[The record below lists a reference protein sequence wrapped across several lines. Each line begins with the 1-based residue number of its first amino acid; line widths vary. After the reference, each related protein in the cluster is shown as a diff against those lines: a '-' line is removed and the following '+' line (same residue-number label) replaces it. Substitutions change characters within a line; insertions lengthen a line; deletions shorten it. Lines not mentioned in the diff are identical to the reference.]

1 MKSMSL
7 CHASYGFVFFV
18 GMLAACQPAEKET
31 DPVQAV
37 QTYLQLKTDTLDQ
50 EFQLLLQRV
59 EAHAPERELQ
69 QSFERARDRYK
80 NIEPLIELYFPVF
93 ADAVNGPAIDEQ
105 EPHEGGKVTY
115 ATGFQVIE
123 EYIYPVV
130 DTSAQTELVAE
141 TRFLAGMIG
150 RLRQLISNNQMTDE
164 HIFQAMRLEVL
175 RIMALGVS
183 GFDSPIAFRSLPE
196 AVEALRGIDDIVSIF
211 ERRAPATEVNANLA
225 KAYAFLQQD
234 VSFNDFDRATFFADI
249 MTPLSKSL
257 YAYQQTLGIANR
269 PLVSAVDMGKDNFF
283 EKDIFAADYFSN
295 PDNRKPQPEAAQL
308 GKMLFFDPVL
318 SGNNKRSCASCHQP
332 DRAFTDGRAKSLAFE
347 GKGEVSRNAPTLIN
361 ALYQRMLFYD
371 SRTMFLEDQAADV
384 MANVTEMHGH
394 IDEAVTKISRSPEYQ
409 ELFKKAYNKPV
420 TRRTV
425 QLALAAYIRSL
436 SSMNAGFDRYM
447 RGEKTAMTPE
457 AVAGFN
463 VFMGKAKC
471 ATCHFMPLFNG
482 TIPALYMKSES
493 EVLGVPAK
501 PDTAHAKVDAD
512 LGKYNTYHDELNKH
526 AFKTPTVRNAGL
538 TGPYMHNGVY
548 TSLEQVIDFYNR
560 GGGAGIGIALPNQT
574 LPPDKLELTAQ
585 EQKNIIAFIHSL
597 TDTTGLTTP
606 PRHLPAFPD
615 AALNARK
622 VGGEY

>member
-1 MKSMSL
+1 MKYMFL
-7 CHASYGFVFFV
+7 RRAFYLLTASIGVLV
-18 GMLAACQPAEKET
+18 ACQPAEKKV
-31 DPVQAV
+31 DPVHAV
-37 QTYLQLKTDTLDQ
+37 HHYLQLQTDTLDQ
-50 EFQLLLQRV
+50 KFQLLKQRV
-59 EAHAPERELQ
+59 EAHAPAAELQ
-69 QSFERARDRYK
+69 QSFEQARDRYK

-105 EPHEGGKVTY
+105 EPHEGGKVTF

-123 EYIYPVV
+123 EYIYPAV
-130 DTSAQTELVAE
+130 DTSAQAALVKE
-141 TRFLAGMIG
+141 TQFLGGMIG
-150 RLRQLISNNQMTDE
+150 RLRQLISNNQMTDQ

-183 GFDSPIAFRSLPE
+183 GFDSPVALRSLPE
-196 AVEALRGIDDIVSIF
+196 SVEALKGIEHILNCF
-211 ERRAPATEVNANLA
+211 EQQAPAPEVKANLA
-225 KAYAFLQQD
+225 KAYAFLRQD

-269 PLVSAVDMGKDNFF
+269 PLISAVDMGKDNFF
-283 EKDIFAADYFSN
+283 EKDIFVADYFSN
-295 PDNRKPQPEAAQL
+295 PDNRQPQPEAAQL
-308 GKMLFFDPVL
+308 GKMLFFDPIL

-332 DRAFTDGRAKSLAFE
+332 NRAFTDGRAKSLAFE
-347 GKGEVSRNAPTLIN
+347 GKREVSRNAPTLIN

-371 SRTMFLEDQAADV
+371 LRTMFLEDQAADV
-384 MANVTEMHGH
+384 MANATEMHGH
-394 IDEAVTKISRSPEYQ
+394 IDEAVIKISKSEEYQ
-409 ELFKKAYNKPV
+409 ALFKNAYKKPV
-420 TRRTV
+420 TNRTI

-436 SSMNAGFDRYM
+436 SSMNSGFDRYM
-447 RGEKTAMTPE
+447 RGEKTAMPAE

-482 TIPALYMKSES
+482 TVPAFYMKSES
-493 EVLGVPAK
+493 EVLGVPAH
-501 PDTAHAKVDAD
+501 PDTAHATIDAD
-512 LGKYNTYHDELNKH
+512 LGKFNTYHDDLNKN
-526 AFKTPTVRNAGL
+526 AFKTPTIRNAGL

-560 GGGAGIGIALPNQT
+560 GGGAGIGIELPNQT
-574 LPPDKLELTAQ
+574 LPTDKLELTAQ

>member
-1 MKSMSL
+1 MKYMFL
-7 CHASYGFVFFV
+7 RRASYLLAASV
-18 GMLAACQPAEKET
+18 GLLAACQPAEKKT

-37 QTYLQLKTDTLDQ
+37 QHYLVLQTDTLDQ
-50 EFQLLLQRV
+50 RFQQLQQRV
-59 EAHAPERELQ
+59 EAHAPAAELQ
-69 QSFERARDRYK
+69 QSFEQARDRYK
-80 NIEPLIELYFPVF
+80 NIEPLVELYFPVF

-105 EPHEGGKVTY
+105 EPHEGGKVTF

-123 EYIYPVV
+123 EYIYPTV
-130 DTSAQTELVAE
+130 DTSAQAELVKE
-141 TRFLAGMIG
+141 TKFLAGMIG
-150 RLRQLISNNQMTDE
+150 RLRQLISNNQMTDQ

-183 GFDSPIAFRSLPE
+183 GFDSPVALRSLPE
-196 AVEALRGIDDIVSIF
+196 SVAALQGIEHIVNCF
-211 ERRAPATEVNANLA
+211 EQQAPATEVKANLA
-225 KAYAFLQQD
+225 RAYTFLQQD
-234 VSFNDFDRATFFADI
+234 VGFNDFDRATFFADI

-257 YAYQQTLGIANR
+257 YAYQRTLGIANR
-269 PLVSAVDMGKDNFF
+269 PLISALDMSKDNFF
-283 EKDIFAADYFSN
+283 EKDIFTADYFSN
-295 PDNRKPQPEAAQL
+295 PDNRQPQPEAARL
-308 GKMLFFDPVL
+308 GKMLFFDPIL
-318 SGNNKRSCASCHQP
+318 SGNNMRSCASCHQP
-332 DRAFTDGRAKSLAFE
+332 NRAFTDGRAKSLAFE

-371 SRTMFLEDQAADV
+371 LRTMFLEDQAADV
-384 MANVTEMHGH
+384 MANATEMHGD
-394 IDEAVTKISRSPEYQ
+394 IDEAVIKISKSEEYQ
-409 ELFKKAYNKPV
+409 ALFKKAYNKPV
-420 TRRTV
+420 TNRTI

-436 SSMNAGFDRYM
+436 SSMNSGFDRYM
-447 RGEKTAMTPE
+447 RGEKNAMTQE
-457 AVAGFN
+457 AVAGFK

-482 TIPALYMKSES
+482 TVPALYTKSES

-512 LGKYNTYHDELNKH
+512 LGKFNTYHDDLNKN
-526 AFKTPTVRNAGL
+526 AFKTPTIRNAGL

-560 GGGAGIGIALPNQT
+560 GGGAGIGIDLPNQT
-574 LPPDKLELTAQ
+574 LPADKLELTAR

-606 PRHLPAFPD
+606 PRQLPAFQD

>member
-1 MKSMSL
+1 MSL
-7 CHASYGFVFFV
+7 CHVFYGLVFFA
-18 GMLAACQPAEKET
+18 GMLAACQPAERET

-59 EAHAPERELQ
+59 EAHAPERDLQ

-123 EYIYPVV
+123 EYMYPVV

-196 AVEALRGIDDIVSIF
+196 AVAALRGIDDIVSIF
-211 ERRAPATEVNANLA
+211 ERRAPATAVKVNLA
-225 KAYAFLQQD
+225 KAYAFLQQG

-269 PLVSAVDMGKDNFF
+269 PLVSAVDMSKDNFF
-283 EKDIFAADYFSN
+283 EKGIFMTDYFSN
-295 PDNRKPQPEAAQL
+295 PDNRTPQPEAAQL
-308 GKMLFFDPVL
+308 GKMLFFDPIL

-409 ELFKKAYNKPV
+409 ELFKKAYNKTV

-436 SSMNAGFDRYM
+436 SSMNSGFDRYM

-482 TIPALYMKSES
+482 TVPALYMKSES
-493 EVLGVPAK
+493 EVLGIPAK
-501 PDTAHAKVDAD
+501 PDTAHATADAD
-512 LGKYNTYHDELNKH
+512 LGKFNTYHDELNKH

-548 TSLEQVIDFYNR
+548 TSLEQVVDFYNR
-560 GGGAGIGIALPNQT
+560 GGGAGIGIVLPNQT
-574 LPPDKLELTAQ
+574 LPPDKLELTTQ

-597 TDTTGLTTP
+597 TDTAGLTTP
-606 PRHLPAFPD
+606 PRYLPAFPD